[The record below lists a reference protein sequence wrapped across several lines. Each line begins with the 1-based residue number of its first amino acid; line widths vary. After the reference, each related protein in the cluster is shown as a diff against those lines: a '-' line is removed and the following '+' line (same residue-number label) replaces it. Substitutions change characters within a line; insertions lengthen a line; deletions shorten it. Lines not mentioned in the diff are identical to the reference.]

1 MKRVEPK
8 PCKAFKIDKIKF
20 EANSHLI
27 LDVFLPVFLL
37 KIICMVTSHLS
48 GVMVNTTFPVMDEV
62 IRGFNPSLNLY
73 IRIVL
78 N

>member
-8 PCKAFKIDKIKF
+8 PCKAFKTVKIKF

-27 LDVFLPVFLL
+27 LDVFPLVFLS
-37 KIICMVTSHLS
+37 KNICIVTSHS
-48 GVMVNTTFPVMDEV
+48 NGVMANTTFSVMDEV
-62 IRGFNPSLNLY
+62 IRGFKPILNLY

>member
-1 MKRVEPK
+1 MKRTEPK
-8 PCKAFKIDKIKF
+8 PCKAFKIYKIKF

-27 LDVFLPVFLL
+27 LDVFPPVFLS
-37 KIICMVTSHLS
+37 KMICIATSHTS

-62 IRGFNPSLNLY
+62 IRGFKPSLNLY

>member
-1 MKRVEPK
+1 MKRIELK
-8 PCKAFKIDKIKF
+8 PCKYFEIDKIKF
-20 EANSHLI
+20 EGNNHLI
-27 LDVFLPVFLL
+27 LNIFPPVFLS
-37 KIICMVTSHLS
+37 KIICIATSHSS

-62 IRGFNPSLNLY
+62 IRGFKPSLNLY

>member
-1 MKRVEPK
+1 MKHVEPK
-8 PCKAFKIDKIKF
+8 PCKAFKTVKIKF
-20 EANSHLI
+20 DANSHLI
-27 LDVFLPVFLL
+27 LDGFFPVFLL
-37 KIICMVTSHLS
+37 KIICIATSHSS

-62 IRGFNPSLNLY
+62 IQEFELSLNLY

>member
-8 PCKAFKIDKIKF
+8 PCKVFKIDKIKF

-27 LDVFLPVFLL
+27 LDVFPPVFLL
-37 KIICMVTSHLS
+37 KIICIATSHLT

-62 IRGFNPSLNLY
+62 SWEFKPSLNLY
-73 IRIVL
+73 IKIVL